1 MRCSKTAA
9 VGPDDTPFSRIG
21 EAKVTLLVEKFYDAM
36 SEREPALARAHS
48 CDADGKV
55 DRGSRDRFRLFL
67 IGWLGG
73 PDDYVQQHGH
83 PRLRMRHARVPVDSA
98 MRDAWLRCMAV
109 GLDAAEITG
118 DVRSFLDA
126 RFAEVADF
134 LRNRPDPS
142 PPSGQ

>member
-1 MRCSKTAA
+1 M
-9 VGPDDTPFSRIG
+9 GPEDTPFSRIG
-21 EAKVTLLVEKFYDAM
+21 EPKVTLLVERFYDAM
-36 SEREPALARAHS
+36 SEREPALAALHA

-55 DRGSRDRFRLFL
+55 ARVTRDRFRLFL

-73 PDDYVQQHGH
+73 PDDYVQRFGH
-83 PRLRMRHARVPVDSA
+83 PRLRMRHGHVRVDCA

-109 GLDAAEITG
+109 ALDAAEVTG

-134 LRNRPDPS
+134 LRNQPDR
-142 PPSGQ
+142 